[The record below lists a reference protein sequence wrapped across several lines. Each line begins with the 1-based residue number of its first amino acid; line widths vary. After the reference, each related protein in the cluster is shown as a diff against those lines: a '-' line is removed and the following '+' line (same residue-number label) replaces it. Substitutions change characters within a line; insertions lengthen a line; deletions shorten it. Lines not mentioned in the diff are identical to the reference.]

1 MCKGVNWVT
10 KQKRIGGGNKQVC
23 RCKQSQSSCDV
34 SASEGLLCKKWTDFS
49 AEKGANTLNTWRK
62 CQCLAALGGQFSCKV
77 VCGSSRHLQF
87 KTYLKKW
94 SLQGSSTLF
103 TSQAIHPCECFREL
117 IGAEQSPPPPPPPQS
132 PLTRLHTSSLFKR
145 LHWQMEMKVPK
156 SWSQCLPVSEQT
168 NTQQG
173 VFVQSARLFGPT
185 VSDTWSGPALIGAS
199 IAHSEKRWVPVKRVK
214 KESLLVKKTLKQSL
228 SFPEINNSLGRW
240 SSACTN
246 EKTNAPHCLQFK
258 WQVSSFSTPKNC
270 HPFRST
276 TSSLHLMSLLLRR
289 FCPGS
294 RLVNC
299 SNCWK
304 IPAKKYFSIALG
316 NGNRSLII
324 ICLRTLTLL
333 FHLPHTLF
341 NLKPPGCA
349 NFFVSVFQIENLKI
363 YPKVCF
369 SC

>member
-1 MCKGVNWVT
+1 M
-10 KQKRIGGGNKQVC
+10 
-23 RCKQSQSSCDV
+23 
-34 SASEGLLCKKWTDFS
+34 
-49 AEKGANTLNTWRK
+49 
-62 CQCLAALGGQFSCKV
+62 
-77 VCGSSRHLQF
+77 
-87 KTYLKKW
+87 
-94 SLQGSSTLF
+94 
-103 TSQAIHPCECFREL
+103 
-117 IGAEQSPPPPPPPQS
+117 
-132 PLTRLHTSSLFKR
+132 
-145 LHWQMEMKVPK
+145 
-156 SWSQCLPVSEQT
+156 
-168 NTQQG
+168 
-173 VFVQSARLFGPT
+173 
-185 VSDTWSGPALIGAS
+185 
-199 IAHSEKRWVPVKRVK
+199 K

-228 SFPEINNSLGRW
+228 SFPEINNSFGRW

-246 EKTNAPHCLQFK
+246 EKTNAPHSLQFR

-276 TSSLHLMSLLLRR
+276 ISSLRLMSLLLGQ

-333 FHLPHTLF
+333 FHLPHILF